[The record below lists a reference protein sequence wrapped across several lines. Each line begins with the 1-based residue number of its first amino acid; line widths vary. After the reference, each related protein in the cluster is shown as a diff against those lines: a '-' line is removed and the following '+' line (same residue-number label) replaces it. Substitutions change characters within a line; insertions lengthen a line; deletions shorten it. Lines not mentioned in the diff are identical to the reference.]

1 LLFVER
7 HGMADTTSPFVIGVD
22 GGGSKT
28 EAVVA
33 DRQGAILG
41 RGAGGSSNYLN
52 VGLDTAS
59 IALQTAIAQALQ
71 QAGLEQSQIS
81 AATWA
86 LAGVGREEDR
96 QRLGQ
101 VAARLLPAIPVQI
114 ENDALGALMG
124 GLGTRRGV
132 VLIGGTGMIV
142 YGEDGQGGSARAG
155 GWGTYLDQGSGYAL
169 ARAALSAIACAADH
183 RDHRTGLTG
192 RILAALG
199 LASAWDLPGW
209 LYNPGRSAT
218 DIAALTPHLLAEA
231 GAGDMIAV
239 EIMAQGAEA
248 LANAVAA
255 AARQLR
261 FSHDPFRLA
270 LCGGLL
276 TGSDLYRQTVI
287 QAVHTRLPHAQPQLP
302 QSDPATGAALIA
314 LESLNLSTSYSP
326 TPHSPTP
333 HSPPWSSETRNIL
346 SLSLDQNTTL
356 ELIGLMHLADQQ
368 AVAAARPV
376 LPIIAQV
383 VEAVAD
389 RMRRGGRLIYVGAG
403 TSGRLGVL
411 DASECPPTFNT
422 DPAQVRGLI
431 AGGPAAL
438 TQSQEGAEDDRQAG
452 ANAIVESGVGPD
464 DSIIGV
470 AASGRTPYVI
480 AALET
485 ARKQGALTVALT
497 CNLPAPLTGPATYV
511 IAPLVG
517 PEVIT
522 GSTRLKAG
530 TAQKLV
536 LNMISTGVMVRLG
549 KTYGN
554 LMVDVQPTNQK
565 LQARA
570 RRIVAQ
576 ACNIDEAAAAEAL
589 AAANGE
595 VKTAI
600 VSRLLGCSV
609 EEAGRRLEKATGVI
623 SDVLRQNEAL

>member
-1 LLFVER
+1 
-7 HGMADTTSPFVIGVD
+7 MATKTSPFVIGVD

-28 EAVVA
+28 EAVVS
-33 DRQGAILG
+33 DRHGAVRG
-41 RGAGGSSNYLN
+41 RGYASSSNYLN
-52 VGLDTAS
+52 VGLKAAAS
-59 IALQTAIAQALQ
+59 ALQTAMAEALQ
-71 QAGLEQSQIS
+71 QADLPQSKIS

-86 LAGVGREEDR
+86 LAGVGRKADKQKLAE
-96 QRLGQ
+96 
-101 VAARLLPAIPVQI
+101 VAARLLPGIPVQI
-114 ENDALGALMG
+114 ENDALAALMG
-124 GLGTRRGV
+124 GLGTRRGIA
-132 VLIGGTGMIV
+132 LIGGTGMIV
-142 YGEDGQGGSARAG
+142 YGEDGQGRSARAG

-169 ARAALSAIACAADH
+169 ALAALKTIACAADQ
-183 RDHRTGLTG
+183 RDHPTGLAD

-199 LASAWDLPGW
+199 LESAWDLPGW
-209 LYNPGRSAT
+209 LYDPELTAT

-231 GAGDMIAV
+231 EAGDMLAV
-239 EIMAQGAEA
+239 EIISQGADA
-248 LANAVAA
+248 LASAVTAVAG
-255 AARQLR
+255 QLS
-261 FSHDPFRLA
+261 FSHEPFPLA

-287 QAVHTRLPHAQPQLP
+287 QAIRTRLPDVQPQLP
-302 QSDPATGAALIA
+302 HSDPATGAALIA
-314 LESLNLSTSYSP
+314 LDSLSIAP
-326 TPHSPTP
+326 TPHASAPY
-333 HSPPWSSETRNIL
+333 SLRPPPRSIWSSEIRNVL
-346 SLSLDQNTTL
+346 SLNLDQNTTL
-356 ELIGLMHLADQQ
+356 ERLGLMHRADQQ
-368 AVAAARPV
+368 AVAAVRPA
-376 LPIIAQV
+376 LPVIAEV
-383 VEAVAD
+383 VEAVVD
-389 RMRRGGRLIYVGAG
+389 RMRREGHLIYLGAG

-422 DPAQVRGLI
+422 DPEQVIGLV

-452 ANAIVESGVGPD
+452 KTAIANLAIGPD
-464 DSIIGV
+464 DSVIGI

-480 AALET
+480 AALEE
-485 ARKQGALTVALT
+485 ARHRGALTVALT
-497 CNLPAPLTGPATYV
+497 CNLPAPLTEPAVYV

-536 LNMISTGVMVRLG
+536 LNMISTGVMIGLG

-554 LMVDVQPTNQK
+554 LMVDVQQSNQK

-576 ACNIDEAAAAEAL
+576 ACNIDETASAEAL

-600 VSRLLGCSV
+600 VSLLLGCSV
-609 EEAGRRLEKATGVI
+609 EEARQRLATNNGLI
-623 SDVLRQNEAL
+623 QAAIHQ